1 MAIHPRCSERGIL
14 AFSRERDMSLTFL
27 NPLFLLGLAA
37 AILPILIHRIT
48 RKKAAVRKFSAVR
61 LLLQSERVTARP
73 RRLKHLFLLALRILA
88 VATIAFMMARP
99 VLDRPGF
106 AALLKKGAK
115 VLILDN
121 SLSMGYREDRGE
133 RYQVA
138 KRAAKEA
145 LEGFEGQVAIIPT
158 VSVQTRESPQWMK
171 PEEALRELEAIP
183 LSFGRGNTESALASA
198 YQQLKGLRI
207 PKQVLILSDMAR
219 SDWQSLDLTKL
230 VAIPDA
236 DITFL
241 KIGGPGRDSN
251 ACVKEVSL
259 QGGEIVAGV
268 PTPLEVTV
276 LNDSDQSGQAL
287 VQINLSGTKVDQKS
301 IDLKPGQEGKVVFD
315 ILVEKPGW
323 VDGEIRLSP
332 DRLSSDD
339 VFYVS
344 MKVREKVKVLVVDG
358 DPRTSLKAGESYY
371 LVSALVPG
379 GYEGSPFLTRVIT
392 ESETSRVKLRS
403 YDAIFLLNV
412 ARPDFA
418 EVASVLEMGKPVF
431 IFLGDRIVPEVY
443 NRFALAPWQIREMN
457 DLSRGSEKIAPIDSK
472 GRTSE
477 FLARL
482 ESSLRSASV
491 RTYFRVEGSAKNL
504 IELGNR
510 DPLLAETDAG
520 KSRIFL
526 FTSSAD
532 LDWND
537 LPLKAAYLPLIQG
550 LLKEAIGLTGASPAA
565 GTRVGEPFREQSQ
578 PVQIRGP
585 QGGPGIF
592 QFHLPAG
599 ELRRSVNTPPEE
611 SDLAKV
617 SEDEL
622 KKKFGAMR
630 VQVVEYKEGALR
642 DFQGEEKELW
652 PSLLGVLLVILAFE
666 MILANGILRF
676 KRT

>member
-1 MAIHPRCSERGIL
+1 
-14 AFSRERDMSLTFL
+14 MSLTFL

-73 RRLKHLFLLALRILA
+73 RRLKHLLLLALRILA
-88 VATIAFMMARP
+88 VATIALMMARP

-106 AALLKKGAK
+106 AALLKRGAK

-133 RYQVA
+133 RFQVA

-145 LEGFEGQVAIIPT
+145 LEGFDGQVAIIPT
-158 VSVQTRESPQWMK
+158 VSVQTRESSQWMK

-183 LSFGRGNTESALASA
+183 LSFGRGNTEFALASA

-241 KIGGPGRDSN
+241 KMGGPGRDSN

-431 IFLGDRIVPEVY
+431 IFLGDRIVPEAY

-457 DLSRGSEKIAPIDSK
+457 DLSGPSGKIVHIDPR

-504 IELGNR
+504 IELENR

-578 PVQIRGP
+578 PAQIRGP
-585 QGGPGIF
+585 RGGPGIF
-592 QFHLPAG
+592 QFQLPAG

-652 PSLLGVLLVILAFE
+652 PSLLGVLLGILAFE
-666 MILANGILRF
+666 MILASGILRF
-676 KRT
+676 

>member
-1 MAIHPRCSERGIL
+1 
-14 AFSRERDMSLTFL
+14 MSLTFL
-27 NPLFLLGLAA
+27 NPLFLMGLAA

-73 RRLKHLFLLALRILA
+73 RRLKHLLLLALRILA

-106 AALLKKGAK
+106 AALLKRGAK

-121 SLSMGYREDRGE
+121 SLSMGFREDRGE
-133 RYQVA
+133 RFQVA

-145 LEGFEGQVAIIPT
+145 LEGFEGQVAILPT
-158 VSVQTRESPQWMK
+158 ASVQARESSRWMK

-183 LSFGRGNTESALASA
+183 LSFGRGDAESALASA
-198 YQQLKGLRI
+198 YQQLKGLKI

-219 SDWQSLDLTKL
+219 SDWQSLDPTKL
-230 VAIPDA
+230 VAIPGA

-241 KIGGPGRDSN
+241 RIGGPGRDSN
-251 ACVKEVSL
+251 SCVKEVSL
-259 QGGEIVAGV
+259 RGGEIVAGIS
-268 PTPLEVTV
+268 TPLEVTV

-323 VDGEIRLSP
+323 VDGEIQLSP

-339 VFYVS
+339 VFYFS

-358 DPRTSLKAGESYY
+358 DPRTSLKTSESYY

-443 NRFALAPWQIREMN
+443 NRFVLAPWQIREMN
-457 DLSRGSEKIAPIDSK
+457 DLSGRSEKIAPIDSR

-520 KSRIFL
+520 KSKIFL

-537 LPLKAAYLPLIQG
+537 LPLKAAYLPFIQG
-550 LLKEAIGLTGASPAA
+550 LLKEAVGLTGASPVAK
-565 GTRVGEPFREQSQ
+565 TRVGEPFREQSQ
-578 PVQIRGP
+578 PAQIRGP

-611 SDLAKV
+611 SYLAKV
-617 SEDEL
+617 SEDDL

-630 VQVVEYKEGALR
+630 VQVVEYKEGTLR

-666 MILANGILRF
+666 MILANGIPRF
-676 KRT
+676 KKA

>member
-1 MAIHPRCSERGIL
+1 
-14 AFSRERDMSLTFL
+14 MSLTFL
-27 NPLFLLGLAA
+27 NPLFLMGLAA

-48 RKKAAVRKFSAVR
+48 RKKAAVKKFSAVR

-73 RRLKHLFLLALRILA
+73 RRLKHLLLLALRILA

-106 AALLKKGAK
+106 AALLKSGAK
-115 VLILDN
+115 ILIVDN

-133 RYQVA
+133 RFQVA

-145 LEGFEGQVAIIPT
+145 LEGFEGQVAVIPT
-158 VSVQTRESPQWMK
+158 ASVQTRESSRWMK

-183 LSFGRGNTESALASA
+183 LSFGRGNAESVLASA
-198 YQQLKGLRI
+198 YQQLKGFKI
-207 PKQVLILSDMAR
+207 PKHVLILSDMAR

-241 KIGGPGRDSN
+241 RIGGPGRDSN

-259 QGGEIVAGV
+259 RGGEIVAGV
-268 PTPLEVTV
+268 STPLEVTV

-323 VDGEIRLSP
+323 VDGEIQLSP
-332 DRLSSDD
+332 DRLSADD
-339 VFYVS
+339 VFYFS

-358 DPRTSLKAGESYY
+358 DPRTSLKTSESYY

-431 IFLGDRIVPEVY
+431 IFLGDRILPEVY

-457 DLSRGSEKIAPIDSK
+457 DLSGRSEKIAPIDSR
-472 GRTSE
+472 GRASE

-491 RTYFRVEGSAKNL
+491 RTYFRVEGSAKNP

-520 KSRIFL
+520 KSKMFL

-550 LLKEAIGLTGASPAA
+550 LLKEAIGLTGAPPAA

-578 PVQIRGP
+578 PAQIRGP

-592 QFHLPAG
+592 QFHLPGG

-630 VQVVEYKEGALR
+630 VQVVEYKERALR

-666 MILANGILRF
+666 MILANGIPRF
-676 KRT
+676 KKT

>member
-1 MAIHPRCSERGIL
+1 
-14 AFSRERDMSLTFL
+14 MSLTFL

-48 RKKAAVRKFSAVR
+48 RKKAAARKFSAVR

-73 RRLKHLFLLALRILA
+73 RRLKHLLLLALRILA
-88 VATIAFMMARP
+88 VATIALIMARP

-106 AALLKKGAK
+106 AALLKGGAK

-133 RYQVA
+133 RFQVA

-145 LEGFEGQVAIIPT
+145 LEGFEGQVAVIPT
-158 VSVQTRESPQWMK
+158 AGVQTRESSRWMK
-171 PEEALRELEAIP
+171 TEEALRELEGMP
-183 LSFGRGNTESALASA
+183 LSFDKGNAQSALASA
-198 YQQLKGLRI
+198 YQQLKGLKI

-219 SDWQSLDLTKL
+219 SDWQSLDVTKL
-230 VAIPDA
+230 VAIADA

-241 KIGGPGRDSN
+241 RIGGPGRDSN
-251 ACVKEVSL
+251 ACIKEVSL

-268 PTPLEVTV
+268 PAPLEVTV
-276 LNDSDQSGQAL
+276 LNYSDQSGQAL

-301 IDLKPGQEGKVVFD
+301 INLKPGQEGKVVFD

-323 VDGEIRLSP
+323 VDGEIQLSP
-332 DRLSSDD
+332 DRLSPDD

-344 MKVREKVKVLVVDG
+344 MKVKEKVKVLVVDG
-358 DPRTSLKAGESYY
+358 DPRTSLKTSESYY

-392 ESETSRVKLRS
+392 ESETPRVKLRS

-418 EVASVLEMGKPVF
+418 EVASALEMGKPVF

-457 DLSRGSEKIAPIDSK
+457 DLSGPSGKIAHIDSK

-491 RTYFRVEGSAKNL
+491 RTYFRVEGSAKNP

-520 KSRIFL
+520 KSKIFL

-565 GTRVGEPFREQSQ
+565 GTRVGEPFEEQSQ
-578 PVQIRGP
+578 PAQIRGP

-617 SEDEL
+617 SADEL
-622 KKKFGAMR
+622 KKKFGSMR

-642 DFQGEEKELW
+642 EFQGEEKELW
-652 PSLLGVLLVILAFE
+652 PSLIWVLLGILALE
-666 MILANGILRF
+666 MILANGLPRF
-676 KRT
+676 TRT

>member
-1 MAIHPRCSERGIL
+1 
-14 AFSRERDMSLTFL
+14 MSLTFL

-73 RRLKHLFLLALRILA
+73 RRLKHLLLLALRILA
-88 VATIAFMMARP
+88 VATIALMMARP

-106 AALLKKGAK
+106 AALLKRGAK

-133 RYQVA
+133 RFQVA

-145 LEGFEGQVAIIPT
+145 LEGFEGQVAVIPT
-158 VSVQTRESPQWMK
+158 ASVQTRESSRWMK
-171 PEEALRELEAIP
+171 PEEALRELEAMP
-183 LSFGRGNTESALASA
+183 LSFGRGNAESALASA
-198 YQQLKGLRI
+198 YQQLKGLKI

-259 QGGEIVAGV
+259 RGGEIVAGV

-276 LNDSDQSGQAL
+276 LNDSDQSGQSL

-323 VDGEIRLSP
+323 VDGEIQLSP
-332 DRLSSDD
+332 DRLSPDD

-358 DPRTSLKAGESYY
+358 DPRTSLKTSESYY

-457 DLSRGSEKIAPIDSK
+457 DLSGRSEKIAPIDSR

-491 RTYFRVEGSAKNL
+491 RKYFRVEGSAKNP

-520 KSRIFL
+520 KSKMFL

-537 LPLKAAYLPLIQG
+537 LPLTAAYLPLIQG
-550 LLKEAIGLTGASPAA
+550 LLKEAIGLTGASLAA
-565 GTRVGEPFREQSQ
+565 GTRVGESFREQSQ
-578 PVQIRGP
+578 PAQIRGP

-622 KKKFGAMR
+622 KKKFGSMR

-652 PSLLGVLLVILAFE
+652 PSLLWVLLGILAFE
-666 MILANGILRF
+666 MILANGLPRF
-676 KRT
+676 TRT

>member
-1 MAIHPRCSERGIL
+1 
-14 AFSRERDMSLTFL
+14 MSLTFL

-37 AILPILIHRIT
+37 AILPVLIHRIT

-73 RRLKHLFLLALRILA
+73 RRLKHLLLLALRILA
-88 VATIAFMMARP
+88 VATIVFMMARP

-106 AALLKKGAK
+106 AALLKRGAK

-133 RYQVA
+133 RFQVA

-158 VSVQTRESPQWMK
+158 VSVQTRESSRWMK
-171 PEEALRELEAIP
+171 PEEASRELEAIP

-241 KIGGPGRDSN
+241 RIGGPGRDSN
-251 ACVKEVSL
+251 ACIKDVSL
-259 QGGEIVAGV
+259 QGGDIVAGV

-276 LNDSDQSGQAL
+276 LNYSDQSGQAL
-287 VQINLSGTKVDQKS
+287 VQVSLSGTKVDQKS

-323 VDGEIRLSP
+323 VDGEIQLSP

-358 DPRTSLKAGESYY
+358 DPRTSLKASESYY

-392 ESETSRVKLRS
+392 ESEAPRVKPRS

-418 EVASVLEMGKPVF
+418 ELASVLEMGKPVF

-457 DLSRGSEKIAPIDSK
+457 DLSGGSEKIAHIDSK
-472 GRTSE
+472 GRTPE

-482 ESSLRSASV
+482 ESSLRSASF
-491 RTYFRVEGSAKNL
+491 RTYYRVEGSARNL

-510 DPLLAETDAG
+510 DPLLAETDAA
-520 KSRIFL
+520 KSKIFL

-532 LDWND
+532 VDWND

-565 GTRVGEPFREQSQ
+565 GTRVGEPFREESQ

-592 QFHLPAG
+592 QFHLPTG

-622 KKKFGAMR
+622 KKKFGAVR

-642 DFQGEEKELW
+642 EFQGEEKELW
-652 PSLLGVLLVILAFE
+652 PSLLGFLLVILALE
-666 MILANGILRF
+666 MILANGLLRF